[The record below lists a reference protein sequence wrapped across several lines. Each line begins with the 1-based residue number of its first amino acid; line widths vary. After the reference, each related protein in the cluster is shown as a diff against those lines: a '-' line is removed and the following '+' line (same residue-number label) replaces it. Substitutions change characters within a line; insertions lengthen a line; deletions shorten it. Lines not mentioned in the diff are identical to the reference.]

1 MQILSFIELLKRAV
15 NVTVFKFMISQAYLL
30 QSQLVLV
37 GLLIAL
43 LAAILCRG
51 SLGVELF
58 PTPLADPF
66 DFDVTSRHKGSGLR
80 VKHIR

>member
-1 MQILSFIELLKRAV
+1 MH
-15 NVTVFKFMISQAYLL
+15 AYLL
-30 QSQLVLV
+30 LSLV
-37 GLLIAL
+37 GLVGSLIAL

-66 DFDVTSRHKGSGLR
+66 DFDVTSRHKGSGFR